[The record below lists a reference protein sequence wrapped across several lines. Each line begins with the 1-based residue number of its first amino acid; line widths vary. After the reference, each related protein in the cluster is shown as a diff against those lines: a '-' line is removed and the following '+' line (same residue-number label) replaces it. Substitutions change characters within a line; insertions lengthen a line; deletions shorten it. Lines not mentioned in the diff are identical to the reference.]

1 MRSLKLN
8 LKSEDADDL
17 VNATITEL
25 SILLLFTIGFL
36 AYCVGETLSNIASGT
51 KQFCLFEYKPKELC
65 KRKSMRFLGL

>member
-17 VNATITEL
+17 VNATMTEL
-25 SILLLFTIGFL
+25 SILRLFIIGFL
-36 AYCVGETLSNIASGT
+36 AYFICETLSNIASGT

-65 KRKSMRFLGL
+65 KLKSMRFLGL

>member
-17 VNATITEL
+17 VNATMTEL

-36 AYCVGETLSNIASGT
+36 AYFVGETLSNIASGT
-51 KQFCLFEYKPKELC
+51 KNFV
-65 KRKSMRFLGL
+65 FLNTNQRSFANVRACAF